1 MFAALFDLHDS
12 FSESDNENNRDRVY
26 TVYKINSA

>member
-12 FSESDNENNRDRVY
+12 FSESDNENNRDS
-26 TVYKINSA
+26 VYKINRA